1 MKYWGFINEREML
14 EELLKD
20 NSLINYDTIVKVKLL
35 VKYYKER
42 GFSKNETRNEIDK
55 FMMEHYDGFVLADWD
70 DTLRR
75 MVNKYSKKQY
85 CEFKKMEDIV
95 IYEEELNFI
104 SSQWNI
110 EGVRQIEVE
119 KLLFIML
126 VLAKSNGEGV
136 WLNYEKS
143 LTFKLARYKYESHK
157 LQKDQRGKLL
167 YKLANHPSEKILEC
181 LIYSKNGSVKLFYGV
196 DEGKEV
202 MRISYDDDI
211 ENIILRY
218 LDWRKYPLYH
228 YCEYCGKE
236 IKKTVHNKKYCAS
249 CYKKI
254 NRKNSLDR
262 FNKSKERLQ

>member
-20 NSLINYDTIVKVKLL
+20 NSLINYDTIVKIKLL
-35 VKYYKER
+35 VKHYKEK

-55 FMMEHYDGFVLADWD
+55 FMMEYYDGFVLADWD

-75 MVNKYSKKQY
+75 MVNKYSKRQY

-95 IYEEELNFI
+95 IYEEELDFI

-110 EGVRQIEVE
+110 EGVCQIEVE

-157 LQKDQRGKLL
+157 PQKDQRGKLL
-167 YKLANHPSEKILEC
+167 HKLANHPGKKILEC
-181 LIYSKNGSVKLFYGV
+181 LIYSKNGSVKLFYGA

-218 LDWRKYPLYH
+218 LDWREYPNYKY
-228 YCEYCGKE
+228 CKNCGKE
-236 IKKTVHNKKYCAS
+236 IKTTGNRQKYCDKCA
-249 CYKKI
+249 KKI
-254 NRKNSLDR
+254 KDLQDKQSYEKRKFRN
-262 FNKSKERLQ
+262 